1 VQHAHQKGIIHRD
14 IKPSNVLVAL
24 FDGKPVPKVIDFG
37 VAKATGQSLTDKT
50 LVTDFGNIVGT
61 LEYMSPEQA
70 ELNQLDIDT
79 RSDIYS
85 LGVLLY
91 ELLTGSTPFSRKEL
105 KKAGVLEMLRVIR
118 EQEPSKPST
127 KLSTAESLPT
137 LAVNRGT
144 EPAKL
149 TRLVRGELDWIVMK
163 ALEKDRNRRYETANG
178 FAADVQRYLA
188 DEPVQACSP
197 STGYQL
203 RKFAK
208 RNKRSVIAV
217 AMVFLALVVGIVGTS
232 IGLIEAHYQRDAAK
246 AAVEAEKKAKETAEA
261 RDAETN
267 AVLGFVQNH
276 VFAAARP
283 EGKKGGLGYDVSLR
297 KALKA
302 ALAAVDKSFPG
313 QPLVEARVR
322 RALGDTFLLLGDADL
337 AAEQFQRALAVHS
350 NQLGP
355 DNPETL
361 LTTNNLAASLRAL
374 GRFSDAMR
382 LHEQNLAARTTK
394 LGDNHADTVQT
405 MENLATVYADLGRYP
420 DGLRL
425 REKVVAIR
433 RTKLGPADPLTL
445 KALNNL
451 ANSYSELHRDADAL
465 KIDEEVLA
473 LLQAKFG
480 ADHSETLDCRN
491 NLALDY
497 AAVGRFQDALK
508 FQKETL
514 KLHQAKLGKDHPASL
529 VCMHNVA
536 KAHIDLKQ
544 YEEAVKVLE
553 ETLTLQ
559 KIKPGPDHPDTLQS
573 MYSLANSYGFLNRY
587 EDALK
592 FHREALELRKTKLG
606 PDNRMTLYSMWG
618 VGANLIKLNRGA
630 EAIPIIDECLRRAAG
645 DAAES
650 SFSGLA
656 EKRLRYFEAAKD
668 AEGCRTT
675 AELWEK
681 LPCRDAD
688 SCYNAALFR
697 AVAAGLFRTAPGAE
711 AARTADDQAVRAIAW
726 LQKAIAAGFADL
738 DRLNKE
744 KDLDPLRARE
754 DFKKLLGEL
763 QAKRKE
769 P

>member
-1 VQHAHQKGIIHRD
+1 
-14 IKPSNVLVAL
+14 
-24 FDGKPVPKVIDFG
+24 
-37 VAKATGQSLTDKT
+37 
-50 LVTDFGNIVGT
+50 
-61 LEYMSPEQA
+61 
-70 ELNQLDIDT
+70 
-79 RSDIYS
+79 
-85 LGVLLY
+85 
-91 ELLTGSTPFSRKEL
+91 
-105 KKAGVLEMLRVIR
+105 
-118 EQEPSKPST
+118 
-127 KLSTAESLPT
+127 
-137 LAVNRGT
+137 
-144 EPAKL
+144 
-149 TRLVRGELDWIVMK
+149 
-163 ALEKDRNRRYETANG
+163 
-178 FAADVQRYLA
+178 
-188 DEPVQACSP
+188 
-197 STGYQL
+197 
-203 RKFAK
+203 
-208 RNKRSVIAV
+208 
-217 AMVFLALVVGIVGTS
+217 
-232 IGLIEAHYQRDAAK
+232 
-246 AAVEAEKKAKETAEA
+246 
-261 RDAETN
+261 
-267 AVLGFVQNH
+267 
-276 VFAAARP
+276 
-283 EGKKGGLGYDVSLR
+283 
-297 KALKA
+297 
-302 ALAAVDKSFPG
+302 
-313 QPLVEARVR
+313 
-322 RALGDTFLLLGDADL
+322 
-337 AAEQFQRALAVHS
+337 
-350 NQLGP
+350 
-355 DNPETL
+355 
-361 LTTNNLAASLRAL
+361 
-374 GRFSDAMR
+374 
-382 LHEQNLAARTTK
+382 
-394 LGDNHADTVQT
+394 
-405 MENLATVYADLGRYP
+405 
-420 DGLRL
+420 
-425 REKVVAIR
+425 
-433 RTKLGPADPLTL
+433 
-445 KALNNL
+445 
-451 ANSYSELHRDADAL
+451 
-465 KIDEEVLA
+465 
-473 LLQAKFG
+473 
-480 ADHSETLDCRN
+480 
-491 NLALDY
+491 LALDY